1 MYGIPAHLI
10 SAIIRKKAINN
21 SFIIY
26 FLINNRNKPNYFATY
41 ILKNIKTAINMKSK
55 NEIKKSRE
63 MKRIQFIAG
72 FAMAYIAIKYGYP
85 PLKQWLFF

>member
-1 MYGIPAHLI
+1 
-10 SAIIRKKAINN
+10 
-21 SFIIY
+21 
-26 FLINNRNKPNYFATY
+26 
-41 ILKNIKTAINMKSK
+41 MKSK

-85 PLKQWLFF
+85 LLKQWLFF